1 MTQIEILE
9 VLPSLRERVY
19 APLEH
24 TIIHGEL
31 PAGTHLKE
39 DELAR
44 KLGVSRNPVR
54 EALQQL
60 VHEGMADYV
69 PTKGVFVHTPTDKEI
84 SDVLHVRMVLE
95 CEAARLA
102 ASQRTRAQLDNMSA
116 LVRDG
121 REALATKDTEML
133 LKLNERFHHAVVEA
147 AGNSVLEQ
155 SMEMLQK
162 RVNWYFAG
170 VVAARAVN
178 SWDEHEGILDALR
191 EGNVDLA
198 GERMEQH
205 VHRTQASIE
214 AQKQSLRSIQ
224 RD

>member
-9 VLPSLRERVY
+9 VMPSLRERVY

-31 PAGTHLKE
+31 PPGTHLKE
-39 DELAR
+39 DELAK

-69 PTKGVFVHTPTDKEI
+69 PTKGVFVHTPTEKEI

-102 ASQRTRAQLDNMSA
+102 ASQRTPAQLENMSA

-121 REALATKDTEML
+121 RQALATKDTEML
-133 LKLNERFHHAVVEA
+133 LKLNERFHRTVVEA
-147 AGNSVLEQ
+147 GGNSVLEQ

-162 RVNWYFAG
+162 RITWYFAG
-170 VVAARAVN
+170 VVAARAVF
-178 SWDEHEGILDALR
+178 SWDEHEAILEALQ
-191 EGNVDLA
+191 EGDVELA
-198 GERMEQH
+198 GERMARH

-214 AQKQSLRSIQ
+214 EQTRLRRSNL
-224 RD
+224 DG

>member
-1 MTQIEILE
+1 MTQIETLE
-9 VLPSLRERVY
+9 LLPSLRERVY

-24 TIIHGEL
+24 TIVHGEL
-31 PAGTHLKE
+31 LPGTHLKE
-39 DELAR
+39 DELAK

-69 PTKGVFVHTPTDKEI
+69 PAKGVFVHTPTAKEI

-102 ASQRTRAQLDNMSA
+102 ASQRTPAQLDDMKA
-116 LVRDG
+116 LVRNG
-121 REALATKDTEML
+121 REALATKNTEML
-133 LKLNERFHHAVVEA
+133 LKLNERFHRAVVEA

-155 SMEMLQK
+155 SMDMLQK
-162 RVNWYFAG
+162 RITWYFAG
-170 VVAARAVN
+170 VVTARAVN
-178 SWDEHEGILDALR
+178 SWDEHEGILDALQ

-198 GERMEQH
+198 AERMAQH

-214 AQKQSLRSIQ
+214 AQTKAQRSTLH
-224 RD
+224 D

>member
-1 MTQIEILE
+1 MTQIEMLE
-9 VLPSLRERVY
+9 LLPSLRERVY

-31 PAGTHLKE
+31 SPGTHLKE

-69 PTKGVFVHTPTDKEI
+69 PAKGVFVHTPTEKEI

-102 ASQRTRAQLDNMSA
+102 ASHRTPAQLADMNA
-116 LVRDG
+116 LLRDG
-121 REALATKDTEML
+121 REALATSNAEKL

-147 AGNSVLEQ
+147 ADNSVLEQ

-162 RVNWYFAG
+162 RITWYFAG
-170 VVAARAVN
+170 VVAARAVF
-178 SWDEHEGILDALR
+178 SWDEHEAILHALE

-198 GERMEQH
+198 AERMAQH
-205 VHRTQASIE
+205 VHRTQSSIE
-214 AQKQSLRSIQ
+214 AQTKARRSALNA
-224 RD
+224 